1 MEEDLLLVQT
11 SELYVL
17 LYMLDFSMK
26 LIVLEK
32 KLFPMNRVM
41 FFLLYQ
47 YKVNYINC
55 SKSYNITPSK
65 EDLLL

>member
-1 MEEDLLLVQT
+1 MKEDFLLVQT

-32 KLFPMNRVM
+32 KIFQLNRVM
-41 FFLLYQ
+41 FFFI
-47 YKVNYINC
+47 VSI
-55 SKSYNITPSK
+55 
-65 EDLLL
+65 